1 MAAFAG
7 VFAGW
12 WSELMHYSLKMLVP
26 ATGKLV
32 LEYAENISAAASSE
46 GYRYDQ
52 GLHRVQSQAYEDRL
66 P

>member
-1 MAAFAG
+1 
-7 VFAGW
+7 
-12 WSELMHYSLKMLVP
+12 MHDSLRMLVP

-46 GYRYDQ
+46 GYQYDQ
-52 GLHRVQSQAYEDRL
+52 GAHRVQSQAYEDRL